1 MDEKRVIEVDEYQH
15 GLILH
20 SLNDKRNE
28 LVEQGKDTEFVDAIQ
43 EDIHWLGFDW
53 GDRFFYGSDYFE
65 KTEFVDDTL
74 IEVMDAPMKREKKR
88 HRDERER

>member
-15 GLILH
+15 GLIIN

-28 LVEQGKDTEFVDAIQ
+28 LVEQGKDTEFVD
-43 EDIHWLGFDW
+43 
-53 GDRFFYGSDYFE
+53 
-65 KTEFVDDTL
+65 DTL
-74 IEVMDAPMKREKKR
+74 IEVMDAPMKREMKR

>member
-15 GLILH
+15 GLIIN

-28 LVEQGKDTEFVDAIQ
+28 LVEQGKDTEFVD
-43 EDIHWLGFDW
+43 
-53 GDRFFYGSDYFE
+53 
-65 KTEFVDDTL
+65 DTL
-74 IEVMDAPMKREKKR
+74 IEGMDAPTKREKKR

>member
-15 GLILH
+15 GLIIN

-28 LVEQGKDTEFVDAIQ
+28 LIEQGKD
-43 EDIHWLGFDW
+43 
-53 GDRFFYGSDYFE
+53 
-65 KTEFVDDTL
+65 TEFVDDTL
-74 IEVMDAPMKREKKR
+74 IEVMDAPTKREKKR

>member
-1 MDEKRVIEVDEYQH
+1 MTGMSEKRVIEVDEYQH

-28 LVEQGKDTEFVDAIQ
+28 LVKQGKD
-43 EDIHWLGFDW
+43 
-53 GDRFFYGSDYFE
+53 
-65 KTEFVDDTL
+65 TEFVDDTL
-74 IEVMDAPMKREKKR
+74 IEVMDAPMKREKKH

>member
-15 GLILH
+15 GLIIN

-28 LVEQGKDTEFVDAIQ
+28 LVEQGKDTEFVD
-43 EDIHWLGFDW
+43 E
-53 GDRFFYGSDYFE
+53 
-65 KTEFVDDTL
+65 TL
-74 IEVMDAPMKREKKR
+74 LEIIDAPTKREKKK

>member
-1 MDEKRVIEVDEYQH
+1 MIEVDEYQH
-15 GLILH
+15 GLIIN

-28 LVEQGKDTEFVDAIQ
+28 LVEQGKD
-43 EDIHWLGFDW
+43 
-53 GDRFFYGSDYFE
+53 
-65 KTEFVDDTL
+65 TEFVDDTL

>member
-1 MDEKRVIEVDEYQH
+1 VTGMDEKRVIEVDEYQH
-15 GLILH
+15 GLIIN

-28 LVEQGKDTEFVDAIQ
+28 LIEQGKD
-43 EDIHWLGFDW
+43 
-53 GDRFFYGSDYFE
+53 
-65 KTEFVDDTL
+65 TEFVDDTL